1 MLHPVFM
8 TSTYSRVFDVSYDPI
23 TGSRVL
29 VQGKLIK
36 EYLHVEPRKML
47 VIEDQVKPQLY
58 FHRPIHEILG
68 TFFKEGFVL
77 DALEEPN
84 FTEADVNDKRME
96 STCNFSQLPAIFT
109 FRLRRAT

>member
-1 MLHPVFM
+1 M

-47 VIEDQVKPQLY
+47 VIEDQVKPQVR
-58 FHRPIHEILG
+58 FCSHG
-68 TFFKEGFVL
+68 KEPVRLCITNHGLAVL
-77 DALEEPN
+77 SSPY
-84 FTEADVNDKRME
+84 
-96 STCNFSQLPAIFT
+96 S
-109 FRLRRAT
+109 